1 MNKLLEFT
9 KSELTKQPNKFLVL
23 IRDKGNEVNRDKIRS
38 AISIIIPDIVK
49 NGKRQNVIYS
59 MYDIVI
65 LITHQITL
73 TKVYLCVYI
82 FFYNLKNYFI
92 IILFFIFICRTWKL
106 KNH

>member
-1 MNKLLEFT
+1 LSRAIGVLSQAHTGIVLNKLLEFT

-38 AISIIIPDIVK
+38 AISIILPDVVK
-49 NGKRQNVIYS
+49 NGKLQSVIYS

-73 TKVYLCVYI
+73 TKVYI
-82 FFYNLKNYFI
+82 SFY
-92 IILFFIFICRTWKL
+92 
-106 KNH
+106 

>member
-1 MNKLLEFT
+1 VNKLLEFT

-49 NGKRQNVIYS
+49 NGKLQSVIYS

-65 LITHQITL
+65 LVTHQITL
-73 TKVYLCVYI
+73 TKVYLNIYI
-82 FFYNLKNYFI
+82 FLPN
-92 IILFFIFICRTWKL
+92 FF
-106 KNH
+106 

>member
-1 MNKLLEFT
+1 VNKLLEFT

-49 NGKRQNVIYS
+49 NGKLQNVIYS

-73 TKVYLCVYI
+73 TKVYLCIYI
-82 FFYNLKNYFI
+82 FFNNLKKIFYYNSIFYFY
-92 IILFFIFICRTWKL
+92 L
-106 KNH
+106 

>member
-38 AISIIIPDIVK
+38 AISIIIPDIVN
-49 NGKRQNVIYS
+49 NGKLQSVIYS

-73 TKVYLCVYI
+73 TKVFLHTYI
-82 FFYNLKNYFI
+82 FTKFL
-92 IILFFIFICRTWKL
+92 
-106 KNH
+106 

>member
-1 MNKLLEFT
+1 VNKLLEFT

-49 NGKRQNVIYS
+49 NGKLQSVIYS

-65 LITHQITL
+65 LVTHQITL
-73 TKVYLCVYI
+73 TKVYLNIYI
-82 FFYNLKNYFI
+82 FTKFFFK
-92 IILFFIFICRTWKL
+92 ILYCT
-106 KNH
+106 

>member
-23 IRDKGNEVNRDKIRS
+23 IRDKGNEVNRDKIRL

-49 NGKRQNVIYS
+49 NGKLQSVIYS

-73 TKVYLCVYI
+73 TKVYLYI
-82 FFYNLKNYFI
+82 YFLPNFFKN
-92 IILFFIFICRTWKL
+92 IL
-106 KNH
+106 

>member
-1 MNKLLEFT
+1 VNKLLEFT

-49 NGKRQNVIYS
+49 NGKLQCIIYS

-65 LITHQITL
+65 LVTHQITL
-73 TKVYLCVYI
+73 TKVYLNIYI
-82 FFYNLKNYFI
+82 FTKFFLKV
-92 IILFFIFICRTWKL
+92 
-106 KNH
+106 

>member
-1 MNKLLEFT
+1 VNKLLEFT

-49 NGKRQNVIYS
+49 NGKLQSVIYS

-73 TKVYLCVYI
+73 TKVYLYI
-82 FFYNLKNYFI
+82 YIGIFTVVFI
-92 IILFFIFICRTWKL
+92 TI
-106 KNH
+106 N